1 MPRVPENIPTRDS
14 TNANRPVSFHE
25 QAVRYHNS
33 HPDLVHDGISTPSR
47 CQEISPHKFEGYP
60 PIRRGLKWL
69 IRIAI
74 SPSRSAPGSEQN
86 VNPRR
91 EVSQLKRFV
100 LQEGAAPCDLYVIKS
115 SIDPE

>member
-74 SPSRSAPGSEQN
+74 FPSRSVSVGKPFRRKMKCAFGQRSTSAPS
-86 VNPRR
+86 
-91 EVSQLKRFV
+91 
-100 LQEGAAPCDLYVIKS
+100 A
-115 SIDPE
+115 